1 MPASKVVALNN
12 SAVTSLLRGRPKK
25 ALALLSAATAILK
38 DHFAGTNVQERS
50 RSSFNE
56 TPLPHRQS
64 QLPRFI
70 SKASTQQHQSN
81 LSSSPYSLPSDD
93 EGNEYSSAME
103 INAEQD
109 QPSVLSF
116 RVRTSSL
123 SQDVPLIL
131 NYSRALAIVD
141 GVEDKDLLAGV
152 VLYNM
157 ALVNHCRAIE
167 LGISSLLSNSLS
179 LYKMAASVL
188 ERSSDVDASNELVLL
203 ALYNNMAQI
212 HAYQWSSPEVRVCV
226 DNIRILL
233 STVSAE
239 KSFVSQEDF
248 RFFCVS
254 TMLHVEDINIA
265 PAA

>member
-12 SAVTSLLRGRPKK
+12 SAVTSLMRGRPKK
-25 ALALLSAATAILK
+25 ALALLSAATAILN
-38 DHFAGTNVQERS
+38 DHFADTKTPCS
-50 RSSFNE
+50 RSSYNE
-56 TPLPHRQS
+56 THLPHRQS

-70 SKASTQQHQSN
+70 SKASTQQPQPN

-93 EGNEYSSAME
+93 EGNAYSSAMD
-103 INAEQD
+103 INVEQD
-109 QPSVLSF
+109 QPSVVSF
-116 RVRTSSL
+116 QVRTSSL

-141 GVEDKDLLAGV
+141 GVEDKDLLTGV

-157 ALVNHCRAIE
+157 ALLKHCRAIE
-167 LGISSLLSNSLS
+167 LGISSLLSNSLN
-179 LYKMAASVL
+179 LYKMAAAVL
-188 ERSSDVDASNELVLL
+188 ERSSDVDTSNELVLL

-212 HAYQWSSPEVRVCV
+212 HAHQWSSPEVRVCV
-226 DNIRILL
+226 DNIRMLL

-239 KSFVSQEDF
+239 NSFIGQEDF
-248 RFFCVS
+248 HFFCVN

>member
-1 MPASKVVALNN
+1 MLASKVVALNN

-38 DHFAGTNVQERS
+38 DFADTKTPCS
-50 RSSFNE
+50 RSSYNE

-64 QLPRFI
+64 QLPRLI
-70 SKASTQQHQSN
+70 SQASTQQHQSN
-81 LSSSPYSLPSDD
+81 LSSSPYSLSSDD
-93 EGNEYSSAME
+93 EGNEYTSDME
-103 INAEQD
+103 INVEQD
-109 QPSVLSF
+109 QPSVFSF
-116 RVRTSSL
+116 QVRTSSL

-131 NYSRALAIVD
+131 SYSRAFAIVD
-141 GVEDKDLLAGV
+141 VEDKDLLTGV

-167 LGISSLLSNSLS
+167 FGISSLLSNSLN
-179 LYKMAASVL
+179 LYKMAAAVL

-203 ALYNNMAQI
+203 ALYNNMAHI
-212 HAYQWSSPEVRVCV
+212 HAYQWSSPEVRVCI
-226 DNIRILL
+226 DNIRMLL
-233 STVSAE
+233 STVSAK
-239 KSFVSQEDF
+239 KSFIGQEDF
-248 RFFCVS
+248 HFFCGN

>member
-1 MPASKVVALNN
+1 MLASKVVALNN
-12 SAVTSLLRGRPKK
+12 SAVTSLLCGRPKK
-25 ALALLSAATAILK
+25 ALELLSAATAILN
-38 DHFAGTNVQERS
+38 DHFADTKTPCS
-50 RSSFNE
+50 RSSYNE
-56 TPLPHRQS
+56 APLPHRQS

-93 EGNEYSSAME
+93 EGNERSSAMD
-103 INAEQD
+103 INIEQD

-116 RVRTSSL
+116 QVRTSSL

-141 GVEDKDLLAGV
+141 GVEDKALLTGV

-167 LGISSLLSNSLS
+167 LGISSLLSNSLN
-179 LYKMAASVL
+179 LYKMAAAVV

-203 ALYNNMAQI
+203 ALYNNMAHI
-212 HAYQWSSPEVRVCV
+212 HAYQWSSPEVRVCT
-226 DNIRILL
+226 DNIRMLL

-239 KSFVSQEDF
+239 NSFIDQEDF
-248 RFFCVS
+248 DFFSVNA
-254 TMLHVEDINIA
+254 MLHVEDIIIA

>member
-1 MPASKVVALNN
+1 MLASKVVALNN
-12 SAVTSLLRGRPKK
+12 SAVTSLLRGRPKR

-38 DHFAGTNVQERS
+38 DHFADTKVQRS
-50 RSSFNE
+50 RSALNE
-56 TPLPHRQS
+56 TPVPHRQS
-64 QLPRFI
+64 PLPRCI
-70 SKASTQQHQSN
+70 SNASTQPYQSN

-93 EGNEYSSAME
+93 EGSEYTSAME

-109 QPSVLSF
+109 QPSVISF
-116 RVRTSSL
+116 QVRTSSL
-123 SQDVPLIL
+123 SQDAPLIL
-131 NYSRALAIVD
+131 NYSCTLAIAD
-141 GVEDKDLLAGV
+141 GIEDKDLLTSV

-179 LYKMAASVL
+179 LYKMAASIL
-188 ERSSDVDASNELVLL
+188 ERSCDVDASNELVLL

-226 DNIRILL
+226 DNIRVLL

-239 KSFVSQEDF
+239 KSFISQEAF
-248 RFFCVS
+248 HFFSVNA
-254 TMLHVEDINIA
+254 MLHVEDINIA